1 MRDYQMFTKQGNA
14 AVAKIVDTARE
25 LAGLDGPHNALEQA
39 WNWACNELEA
49 LGRLEG
55 CEEATD
61 TAVREAVYNAII

>member
-1 MRDYQMFTKQGNA
+1 MRNYHMFSKQGNA

-25 LAGLDGPHNALEQA
+25 LAGLDGPHNALEAA
-39 WNWACNELEA
+39 WNWAVNELEA

-61 TAVREAVYNAII
+61 TAVREAVYDAII

>member
-1 MRDYQMFTKQGNA
+1 MQYGMFTNQGDA
-14 AVAKIVDTARE
+14 AVAKIVDEARALYE
-25 LAGLDGPHNALEQA
+25 VSEYGLETV

-61 TAVREAVYNAII
+61 TAVREAVYCAII

>member
-1 MRDYQMFTKQGNA
+1 MRDYGMFSKQGNA
-14 AVAKIVDTARE
+14 AVQKIVDEAIALYE
-25 LAGLDGPHNALEQA
+25 VSEYGLETV